1 MNAPPPRPTWTEH
14 TTAEGRKYWYNN
26 FLKTSTWEK
35 PEELLTEVEKA
46 LKECEWQE
54 FTSPEGKKY
63 YSHKSTKEAKWEMPE
78 EYKES
83 LQKGQ
88 EAEAAKQQA
97 AAEARIEQ
105 IELNNTPPIMHERQE
120 SPPNVA
126 PVAPP
131 VNIPHPKPQITQPTV
146 LEFATKEQAE
156 AAFIDLLRKTGV
168 KSNWTWE
175 QTMRSIITQP
185 VYRAL
190 KTLAERKS
198 AFNTY
203 MEQETRRE
211 KEEQIETE
219 KKVRDDF
226 ISLISNTSAIRITT
240 RYRKA
245 AALLEKEPAWGAITS
260 ERYRQA
266 LYDDYIHELSRKEKD
281 ELRELRKQSMDRFA
295 ELLRSIPEITHR
307 TTWKAAQELY
317 SARPEYADK
326 GRFKGMDKLDFL
338 VVFEDHV
345 KHLEQVES
353 DQKAR
358 VADARKRTYR
368 KHRDAFKELLAELRA
383 GNLINAKTDWIEIY
397 PHLKDDLRYQNML
410 GQPGSTP
417 LDLFWDMVDDLGERF
432 YKQKRII
439 YDILKSIRYEITAD
453 TEFAQF
459 QEILKP
465 YPEVAERVD
474 NENLKLTFEH
484 LQEKEVRRAKEEKR
498 RREKKLRRKQ
508 DALKSALKRLKPS
521 IETTSKWEDFESVIT
536 QLPEYHDLKDES
548 LAKEVFDKFIVRLSE
563 KAEKKRTSDD
573 DEEEGMI
580 RDDDADAAHQG
591 RRHHGS
597 QQGPEPMNVD
607 SHDGPRASEEEGS
620 ALDEYVKR
628 TRH

>member
-1 MNAPPPRPTWTEH
+1 
-14 TTAEGRKYWYNN
+14 
-26 FLKTSTWEK
+26 
-35 PEELLTEVEKA
+35 
-46 LKECEWQE
+46 
-54 FTSPEGKKY
+54 
-63 YSHKSTKEAKWEMPE
+63 
-78 EYKES
+78 
-83 LQKGQ
+83 
-88 EAEAAKQQA
+88 
-97 AAEARIEQ
+97 
-105 IELNNTPPIMHERQE
+105 MHERQE

-226 ISLISNTSAIRITT
+226 ISLLSNTSAIRITT

-548 LAKEVFDKFIVRLSE
+548 LAKEVFDKFIVRLS
-563 KAEKKRTSDD
+563 KRTSDD

-580 RDDDADAAHQG
+580 RDDDAEAAHHG

-597 QQGPEPMNVD
+597 QQASVYNGAVLKEPAVTNIATFAT
-607 SHDGPRASEEEGS
+607 G
-620 ALDEYVKR
+620 
-628 TRH
+628 T

>member
-1 MNAPPPRPTWTEH
+1 
-14 TTAEGRKYWYNN
+14 
-26 FLKTSTWEK
+26 
-35 PEELLTEVEKA
+35 
-46 LKECEWQE
+46 
-54 FTSPEGKKY
+54 
-63 YSHKSTKEAKWEMPE
+63 MP
-78 EYKES
+78 
-83 LQKGQ
+83 
-88 EAEAAKQQA
+88 
-97 AAEARIEQ
+97 
-105 IELNNTPPIMHERQE
+105 NPHDRQE
-120 SPPNVA
+120 SPPNPA
-126 PVAPP
+126 PVAVTPQ

-168 KSNWTWE
+168 KSDWTWE

-203 MEQETRRE
+203 IEQETRRE
-211 KEEQIETE
+211 KEEQLENE
-219 KKVRDDF
+219 KQVREAFLDLL
-226 ISLISNTSAIRITT
+226 SSTSAIRITT

-245 AALLEKEPAWGAITS
+245 ATLLENEPAWKAITS

-307 TTWKAAQELY
+307 TTWKSAQELY
-317 SARPEYADK
+317 IARPEYADK

-368 KHRDAFKELLAELRA
+368 KHRDAFKDLLAELRA
-383 GNLINAKTDWIEIY
+383 GKLINAKTDWMEIY

-417 LDLFWDMVDDLGERF
+417 LDLFWDMVDELGERF

-439 YDILKSIRYEITAD
+439 YDILKSLRYEITVD
-453 TEFAQF
+453 TDFAQF
-459 QEILKP
+459 QEVLRP

-474 NENLKLTFEH
+474 DENLKLTFEH

-508 DALKSALKRLKPS
+508 DALKSALKRIKPS
-521 IETTSKWEDFESVIT
+521 IETTSKWSDLEAVIT
-536 QLPEYHDLKDES
+536 QLPEYHDLKDEN
-548 LAKEVFDKFIVRLSE
+548 LAKEVFDKYIE
-563 KAEKKRTSDD
+563 KAERKRTSDD

-580 RDDDADAAHQG
+580 RDDDAEVT
-591 RRHHGS
+591 HHGRKHHINHQVRIDADIHS
-597 QQGPEPMNVD
+597 ND
-607 SHDGPRASEEEGS
+607 IHF
-620 ALDEYVKR
+620 
-628 TRH
+628 